1 MGQVGQNRGHLG
13 PPDAL
18 ILSTR
23 PESHPKEPDAGR
35 GMGHAFGNQRHFR
48 AFGAALHQQQ
58 FYPVA
63 DRANRA
69 DKVMANTG
77 AYKGGKVRLVG
88 HGRGPWNG
96 DDMASIL
103 EPGMMVRLPS
113 QPDWGLGQ
121 VQSVVKDRV
130 TVNFEHAG
138 KVVLDAKVVDLQP
151 DFSH

>member
-1 MGQVGQNRGHLG
+1 MR
-13 PPDAL
+13 
-18 ILSTR
+18 
-23 PESHPKEPDAGR
+23 
-35 GMGHAFGNQRHFR
+35 HAFGNQRHFR
-48 AFGAALHQQQ
+48 PFGAALHQHQL
-58 FYPVA
+58 YPVS

-69 DKVMANTG
+69 DKVMANTR
-77 AYKGGKVRLVG
+77 ANESDKIGGSMIGLVG
-88 HGRGPWNG
+88 HGHGPFEG
-96 DDMASIL
+96 EDMASIL

-121 VQSVVKDRV
+121 VQSVIKDRV

>member
-1 MGQVGQNRGHLG
+1 MR
-13 PPDAL
+13 
-18 ILSTR
+18 
-23 PESHPKEPDAGR
+23 
-35 GMGHAFGNQRHFR
+35 HAFGNQRHFR
-48 AFGAALHQQQ
+48 PFGAALHQHQL
-58 FYPVA
+58 YPVA

-69 DKVMANTG
+69 DKVMANTRANEG
-77 AYKGGKVRLVG
+77 DKIGGGMIGLVG
-88 HGRGPWNG
+88 HGHGPFEG
-96 DDMASIL
+96 EDMASIL